1 MYGHTETC
9 LHARI
14 QRRVQ
19 RGLTCLAGIRNTRA
33 PIGPLRHL
41 LDAPGDHPF
50 ALRQWPVHV
59 VSRGIDRVFERRL
72 AGLVNSRELGVLS
85 GGRKGVEKESL
96 RVLPNGRLAQSR
108 HPQALGSALTNEF
121 ITTDYSEALIELVTP
136 AFKESWETLQFLC
149 DLHQFVYRHLDD
161 ELLWATSM
169 PSNISSD
176 AEIPIARYGRSNVG
190 KMKEVYRLGLGH
202 RYGRMMQAIS
212 GVHFNYSFPA
222 HLWPVLADVQQR
234 ELLGTAFQSEQYF
247 ALLRNYRRYGWL
259 ILYLFGNSPC
269 VSDSFVE
276 GREHGLKR
284 FTRDTWYEPYATS
297 LRMSDLGYRN
307 KNQAGVKISVNTV
320 DEYVRD
326 LSRLITVPHPP
337 YQQLGVKVD
346 GEYRQLNAN
355 LLQIENEYY
364 SFIRPKRVVRSG
376 ERPTQALQRGGVE
389 YVEVRALDVSAFDPV
404 GVNQNKLRFLEAFM
418 ALCLLKDSPLI
429 DGNEEDVLD
438 GNHITVAHRGREP
451 GLKLNRDGRA
461 TPLRDWSM
469 ELLDSMLGICEML
482 DQGSGKG
489 NGSRP
494 YTSALEAQTAKV
506 LNSTLTPSARTIVEL
521 QTTEQSFA
529 EFALQMSAAHKS
541 YFLELHPPNEK
552 RLDELRLEAD
562 ESLQRQQVIEAEDR
576 QDFDTYLA
584 NYFGASSDSTA

>member
-1 MYGHTETC
+1 M
-9 LHARI
+9 
-14 QRRVQ
+14 
-19 RGLTCLAGIRNTRA
+19 
-33 PIGPLRHL
+33 
-41 LDAPGDHPF
+41 
-50 ALRQWPVHV
+50 HV

-72 AGLVNSRELGVLS
+72 AGLVNARESGVLS

-96 RVLPNGRLAQSR
+96 RVLPDGQLAQSM

-121 ITTDYSEALIELVTP
+121 ITTDYSESLIELVTP

-149 DLHQFVYRHLDD
+149 DLHQFVYRHLGD
-161 ELLWATSM
+161 ETLWATSM
-169 PSNISSD
+169 PSNIGSD
-176 AEIPIARYGRSNVG
+176 AEIPIARFGRSNIG
-190 KMKEVYRLGLGH
+190 KMKEAYRLGLGH

-212 GVHFNYSFPA
+212 GVHFNYSFPQQ
-222 HLWPVLADVQQR
+222 LWPVLAEVHQR
-234 ELLGTAFQSEQYF
+234 NDSGTAFQSEQYF

-269 VSDSFVE
+269 VSDSFIS
-276 GREHGLKR
+276 GREHTLKR
-284 FTRDTWYEPYATS
+284 FTLDTWYEPYATS

-307 KNQAGVKISVNTV
+307 KNQAGVKISVNSL

-326 LSRLITVPHPP
+326 LSRLTTVPHPP
-337 YQQLGVKVD
+337 YQKIGVKVD

-376 ERPTQALQRGGVE
+376 ERPTQALKRGGVE

-418 ALCLLKDSPLI
+418 ALCLLKDSAPI
-429 DGNEEDVLD
+429 FGDEDDVLD
-438 GNHITVAHRGREP
+438 GNHITTAHRGREP
-451 GLKLNRDGRA
+451 GLKLNRDGRL

-469 ELLDSMLGICEML
+469 ELLDSMLGICELL
-482 DQGSGKG
+482 DQG
-489 NGSRP
+489 NPRRP

-506 LNSTLTPSARTIVEL
+506 LNPALTPSARTVVEL
-521 QTTEQSFA
+521 QTTGQSFA
-529 EFALQMSAAHKS
+529 DFALQMSAAHKS

-552 RLDELRLEAD
+552 RLDELRIEAD
-562 ESLQRQQVIEAEDR
+562 ESLQRKEAIEAADKL
-576 QDFDTYLA
+576 DFDRYLA
-584 NYFGASSDSTA
+584 DYLAS